1 MVEPLCLKIAR
12 IACSASGGVVLQIKN
27 EVRGNFLFC
36 SVCLGETSVAS
47 PFQRSESIVS
57 PIQTALAQRQKLAQ
71 YDSIEIC
78 NVQIIMF

>member
-36 SVCLGETSVAS
+36 SVCLGETSVVS

-57 PIQTALAQRQKLAQ
+57 PIQIAQRQKLAQ